1 MGCVLPPGPW
11 FTLLVEEELQFRS
24 EISWA
29 RTGSQEAQWLSESR
43 RRGALVGGLSWRAEV
58 RLRPRRGAGDEAISQ
73 SCDSG
78 HVISVSGGRFARVR
92 EASCSTSSVRYNRKR
107 GRLAN
112 RRPGTPKEGIS
123 RCQASQEGCL
133 RKTPSLCKESQK
145 CRCSRE
151 TA

>member
-1 MGCVLPPGPW
+1 MFSLPAPGSLCSW
-11 FTLLVEEELQFRS
+11 RKNFNSEVRS
-24 EISWA
+24 A
-29 RTGSQEAQWLSESR
+29 GLAQEVRQPSGFSESR

-58 RLRPRRGAGDEAISQ
+58 RLRPRREAGDEAISQ

-133 RKTPSLCKESQK
+133 RKTPSLCKVSQK